1 MNRRDL
7 MKWGLASGAAF
18 ATGKSTRLWADKGG
32 SGGGS
37 GKSGSGSGSDGGSS
51 GSGSG
56 GSGRG
61 GGNIVPGG
69 NRVPDNL
76 RPSPPTK
83 AFLTP
88 MPTMPLAQPVNPTT
102 LTGAACDDLTAISP
116 EDCIQRSAHQYYNQY
131 HPVKYYELF
140 EQEVMWDF
148 TPASHDLPKSPI
160 WAFNGSF
167 PGPTFV
173 SNYGQP
179 AMVRIHNSLPPVSHL
194 GFGIPSTST
203 HLHNG
208 HTASESDGF
217 PGDFVNSGQFHDHHY
232 PHCLP
237 GFTTTGEDK
246 AETLGT
252 LWYHDHR
259 MDFTAQNT
267 YAGLVGYHL
276 LYDDKDCG
284 DETNGN
290 GFRLPSGKYDVPLIF
305 ADRAFDPNTGI
316 IFFDLLNLDGML
328 GDKYL
333 VNGVIQPYMQVEARK
348 YRFRFLGV
356 GPSRFWEFHLSD
368 DSYMYQIGEDGNLFT
383 QPIPRQ
389 GIRQGVAERTDVI
402 IDFSKYK
409 PGTILYLQ
417 NRLEQMN
424 GRGPTGNI
432 LSPGDPL
439 LQFRVIPAV
448 GKDTSLIPS
457 FMRAQPAVNLNEVV
471 ANRTFRIE
479 RSNGGWAINGNFFD
493 VNRIDAH
500 VKRNTAEIWTLQN
513 NSGSWSH
520 PVHIHFEEFRIL
532 NRNGAAPP
540 ANELGRKDVIKLGP
554 NESVSFFMRFRDWT
568 GRYPMHCHNTVHEDH
583 SMMIRWELEP

>member
-1 MNRRDL
+1 LKEKKMNRRDL
-7 MKWGLASGAAF
+7 IKYGLAGGAAL
-18 ATGKSTRLWADKGG
+18 AARPKLWADRGG
-32 SGGGS
+32 RGG
-37 GKSGSGSGSDGGSS
+37 S

-56 GSGRG
+56 GDSG
-61 GGNIVPGG
+61 GGGTSGGGTSGGGGTVPGG
-69 NRVPDNL
+69 NVTPDNL
-76 RPSPPTK
+76 RPSPPTR
-83 AFLTP
+83 AFVQPLP
-88 MPTMPLAQPVNPTT
+88 IMPVLQPTT
-102 LTGAACDDLTAISP
+102 QSSMTGAAIDPVACISP
-116 EDCIQRSAHQYYNQY
+116 EDCIQRSTHQYYNQFA
-131 HPVKYYELF
+131 PVKWYELH
-140 EQEVMWDF
+140 EKEVPWNF
-148 TPASHDLPKSPI
+148 SPDLPASPI
-160 WAFNGSF
+160 WAFNGNF
-167 PGPTFV
+167 PGPTVV
-173 SNYGQP
+173 SHYGEP
-179 AMVRIHNSLPPVSHL
+179 ALVRIHNELPPTSDL
-194 GFGIPSTST
+194 GFGLPSTTT

-217 PGDFVNSGQFHDHHY
+217 PGDWVNPGQFHDHHY

-237 GFTTTGEDK
+237 GFTMSTGQDK
-246 AETLGT
+246 KETLGT

-276 LYDDKDCG
+276 LFDDVDTG
-284 DETNGN
+284 DETTGL
-290 GFRLPSGKYDVPLIF
+290 RLPSGKYDVPLIF

-328 GDKYL
+328 GDKWL
-333 VNGVIQPYMQVEARK
+333 VNGVIQPFFQVEPRK

-368 DSYMYQIGEDGNLFT
+368 DSYMAQIGEDGNLFA
-383 QPIPRQ
+383 QPIWRQ

-409 PGTILYLQ
+409 MGTSIYLQ
-417 NRLEQMN
+417 NRLEQKN

-432 LSPGDPL
+432 LNPGDPL
-439 LQFRVIPAV
+439 LRFDVVLPLS
-448 GKDTSLIPS
+448 GKDNSQIPT
-457 FMRAQPAVNLNEVV
+457 FMRTQPAIDPNQIV

-479 RSNGGWAINGNFFD
+479 RSNGGWAINGQFFD

-500 VKRNTAEIWTLQN
+500 VKRNTAEVWTLQN

-532 NRNGAAPP
+532 NRNGFAPP

-554 NESVSFFMRFRDWT
+554 NEQVTFYMRFRDWT

-583 SMMIRWELEP
+583 SMMIRWELES